1 VTLTVKN
8 GDDLAERFK
17 HLHGASGSYGCA
29 NTVVAALCSMALWV
43 LFGPTK

>member
-17 HLHGASGSYGCA
+17 HLHGANGSYGNAA
-29 NTVVAALCSMALWV
+29 NAVAALCSMVLWV
-43 LFGPTK
+43 LCGPTK

>member
-8 GDDLAERFK
+8 GDDLAERFR
-17 HLHGASGSYGCA
+17 HLHGAQRNYGNA
-29 NTVVAALCSMALWV
+29 NTVVAALCSMVLWV

>member
-17 HLHGASGSYGCA
+17 HLHGAQRELWKRQNA
-29 NTVVAALCSMALWV
+29 VAALCSMVLWV

>member
-1 VTLTVKN
+1 MTWLNAFGTFIV
-8 GDDLAERFK
+8 
-17 HLHGASGSYGCA
+17 ASENCGCA